1 MLCIPPVTTKARSV
15 FLKFSV
21 MTQLHGTEVL
31 QKREALRDNY
41 WLKKDPIYQDRMVWR
56 AQTFRHLMHLL
67 PNQSILELGSGQGLF
82 TEALARVSRGENP
95 ITAVSFSEEIPS
107 RKANAAINFVSFAES
122 AAQLAT
128 QEFDFIVAMDLVD
141 ASDSSGLLDFAYALL
156 KPGGQLLLYES
167 NPSNPLFRINQLLS
181 KMTARPDTRQLH
193 NKLALETLVTNAGF
207 ESLMVAYHDFTYAPL
222 TSYGYWLLRN
232 ASVLL
237 ENMPYVQT
245 MSGSLL
251 VHARKGAHATVTS
264 ATSLA
269 DHRSLYGAISVVVP
283 CHNEEMN
290 LPPLVS
296 QLLALYSDY
305 IKEIVLVDDNSTDHT
320 WQVISRLYEEYS
332 VVRPVRRSPPN
343 GVGRALMDGY
353 REATGEYILSMDCDF
368 QHLLPELRDIFDAAA
383 EGFDMVIGSR
393 FSRYSVLVN
402 YPFQKIVANRAFH
415 LIARM
420 LLNTR
425 FRDVTNNLKLVRR
438 TVIQNVL
445 LTQPGFS
452 INAETGLL
460 PILMNY
466 SVKEVPISWINRTA
480 DMGVSSFKLAKVGG
494 GYWQVLRRLWVQK
507 IFGSPKPKPFP
518 QLSADGV

>member
-1 MLCIPPVTTKARSV
+1 MAG
-15 FLKFSV
+15 
-21 MTQLHGTEVL
+21 LHGTEVL
-31 QKREALRDNY
+31 QKREAFRDAY
-41 WLKKDPIYQDRMVWR
+41 WLTKDPVYQDRLLWR
-56 AQTFRHLMHLL
+56 AQSFRHLVHLL
-67 PNQSILELGSGQGLF
+67 PNQSILELGCGQGLF
-82 TEALARVSRGENP
+82 TEALANVSRGENP
-95 ITAVSFSEEIPS
+95 ITAVSFSGEMPLQKGSELV
-107 RKANAAINFVSFAES
+107 NFVSFTQK
-122 AAQLAT
+122 AAQLAS
-128 QEFDFIVAMDLVD
+128 QEFDFIIAMDLVD
-141 ASDSSGLLDFAYALL
+141 ASDSSGLLDFAFALL

-167 NPSNPLFRINQLLS
+167 NPNNPFFRLNQLVS
-181 KMTARPDTRQLH
+181 KTTARPDTRKLH
-193 NKLALETLVTNAGF
+193 NKPALEILVTNAGF
-207 ESLMVAYHDFTYAPL
+207 ESLLVAYNDFAYAPL

-251 VHARKGAHATVTS
+251 VHARKGAHATVV
-264 ATSLA
+264 ANPSLA
-269 DHRSLYGAISVVVP
+269 EHPALFGTISVVVP

-290 LPPLVS
+290 LAPLVS
-296 QLLALYSDY
+296 QLLALYGRY
-305 IKEIVLVDDNSTDHT
+305 ITEIVLVDDNSTDHT
-320 WQVISRLYEEYS
+320 WQVITRLAEAYPII
-332 VVRPVRRSPPN
+332 RPIHRSPPN

-368 QHLLPELRDIFDAAA
+368 QHLLPELRDMFDAAA

-402 YPFQKIVANRAFH
+402 YPFQKIIANRAFH
-415 LIARM
+415 LLARI
-420 LLNTR
+420 LLNGK

-494 GYWQVLRRLWVQK
+494 GYWQVLQRLWLQK
-507 IFGSPKPKPFP
+507 AFGSPKPKSLP
-518 QLSADGV
+518 QRSTGSAHR